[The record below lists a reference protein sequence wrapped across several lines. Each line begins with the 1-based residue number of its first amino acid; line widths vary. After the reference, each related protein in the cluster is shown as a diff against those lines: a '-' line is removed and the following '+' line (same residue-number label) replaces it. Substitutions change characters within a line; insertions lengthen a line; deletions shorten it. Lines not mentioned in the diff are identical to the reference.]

1 MPVVTNSITIKKPL
15 PEVFDYL
22 DDPANAAKWF
32 SGVSETVGVTRTEE
46 RVGDTSTVK
55 YSVMGMHM
63 DIAQT
68 VTEWEKDARVTI
80 KLGGMMPGTYTTTVS
95 ADGDNTTVTQTFD
108 YEVKGG
114 ALGKAMDRLVLEKMN
129 AKNAKGSLKKLK
141 DLLEST
147 SAS

>member
-108 YEVKGG
+108 GPSDEILDDAAHAQQARLEILEV
-114 ALGKAMDRLVLEKMN
+114 AVEMPRYHIV
-129 AKNAKGSLKKLK
+129 S
-141 DLLEST
+141 
-147 SAS
+147 